1 MNFVKGLI
9 AFSLIFII
17 SCAAAPIRYSGFLND
32 YDSMVPSKVVEGLL
46 VEKSANKDIGDYDV
60 FYIEP
65 VVVHLSDQAKGE
77 RVDPKKLEELAEY
90 FRNQAINALK
100 QKYTVADEPVDGA
113 LLIRAA
119 ITDVV
124 ANKPYFNLHWSTT
137 LAGFGLGGASMEVE
151 FVDVTTKERILAVVD
166 ARRGKRSHY
175 TKGLTKWGHTEDVI
189 NMWIK
194 LLTDQLALL
203 HQN

>member
-1 MNFVKGLI
+1 MSYIKGSVVL
-9 AFSLIFII
+9 SLIFVIG
-17 SCAAAPIRYSGFLND
+17 CAAAPIRYSGFLND
-32 YDSMVPSKVVEGLL
+32 YDSLVPSEVVEGLL
-46 VEKSANKDIGDYDV
+46 VDKNANKDIGDYDI

-65 VVVHLSDQAKGE
+65 VVIQFSDHAKGE
-77 RVDPKKLEELAEY
+77 NVDPKKLEELADY
-90 FRNQAINALK
+90 FRDQAVNALK
-100 QKYTVADEPVDGA
+100 QKYTMVEEPVDGT

-119 ITDVV
+119 ITEVV
-124 ANKPYFNLHWSTT
+124 ANKPYFNIHWSTT

-151 FVDVTTKERILAVVD
+151 FIDSTTKERILAVVD

-194 LLTDQLALL
+194 LLMDQLTLL
-203 HQN
+203 HQD